1 MGCGMSVL
9 RVLLVAVLSFV
20 SAGCETDNDN
30 KVAKAQQCLDRA
42 KTPAAAEVCLGDVG
56 GITSAKASKIRCAA
70 IYLMRGF
77 TESKF
82 ESAFDSIIN
91 KSGSGDPLT
100 GMMTQLAFANGQ
112 GNRAN
117 GTALS
122 DASYAMSECTN
133 SGSVGLTM
141 LSGITATGTSIAN
154 LIPGWDAN
162 NPPSATDATL
172 ISTLQNL
179 ASNSGS
185 AEAQATMG
193 TAVLAISNT
202 YCAVSDA
209 GNAEVC
215 GQVKQAVVSGNGNAA
230 AIGKAIAGLLQ
241 N

>member
-1 MGCGMSVL
+1 MAVSRLLLLAGLCVVL
-9 RVLLVAVLSFV
+9 
-20 SAGCETDNDN
+20 AGCETESDN
-30 KVAKAQQCLDRA
+30 KVAKAQQCLDNA
-42 KTPAAAEVCLGDVG
+42 KTPAAAEVCLNDVG
-56 GITSAKASKIRCAA
+56 GISSAKASKVRCAA

-100 GMMTQLAFANGQ
+100 GMMTQLAFVNGQ

-154 LIPGWDAN
+154 LISGWN
-162 NPPSATDATL
+162 PNSPPSATDATL
-172 ISTLQNL
+172 ISTLQSL
-179 ASNSGS
+179 ASNAGN
-185 AEAQATMG
+185 AEAQQTMG

-209 GNAEVC
+209 GNSEVC
-215 GQVKQAVVSGNGNAA
+215 GQVKQAVISGNGNAA
-230 AIGKAIAGLLQ
+230 EIGKAIAGLLQ